1 MGRQQGAA
9 KKRLELTQFR
19 EDSAVLAEL
28 EREAAAREVS
38 VQQHIYDLLVAR
50 YLARQGQTLADLLWV
65 PGGEVA
71 GVEEEAKEEASG
83 AAAGA
88 ADAWLGMLEE

>member
-28 EREAAAREVS
+28 EREVLAREVS

-50 YLARQGQTLADLLWV
+50 HLARQGQALADLLWV
-65 PGGEVA
+65 PGGAVA
-71 GVEEEAKEEASG
+71 GVE
-83 AAAGA
+83 
-88 ADAWLGMLEE
+88 